1 MSYYPEFCS
10 VDVCFV
16 LSYDK
21 CKTNRKQWL
30 AFSLQ
35 RAVNEVIVWAHW
47 LGQRWLH
54 QPKWSFPV
62 GSALR
67 RTFSCRTRMRQA
79 TQSKCVELYILY
91 DYVWLLYDISRWVMT
106 NIYENAVV
114 ASTWSKVQ
122 GFQPSFWVPS
132 YVYDGFAQL
141 SMLSYMP
148 LQDSQHTYILVPIQK
163 SHKVKPSPTP
173 KKMLFI
179 RTQIWM
185 NFLFRADSWA
195 SDMAGLRFHVSRS
208 THDSSLLL
216 TWWIPHP
223 GWLAGLIFG
232 WLVWIWWSS
241 LGGLDP
247 ITLETAWGLSDVER
261 DGMLTLGMGFRLK
274 EGIWFCTSG
283 VESYAYTLTC
293 YML

>member
-122 GFQPSFWVPS
+122 GFQPSFLGTILCLWWLCAIIHAFIHATPRLPAYLYTCS
-132 YVYDGFAQL
+132 YPEV
-141 SMLSYMP
+141 
-148 LQDSQHTYILVPIQK
+148 SQGQAKPNTKEDAIHSHTNLNELLIQGWFLGVR
-163 SHKVKPSPTP
+163 HG
-173 KKMLFI
+173 
-179 RTQIWM
+179 RT
-185 NFLFRADSWA
+185 
-195 SDMAGLRFHVSRS
+195 
-208 THDSSLLL
+208 
-216 TWWIPHP
+216 
-223 GWLAGLIFG
+223 
-232 WLVWIWWSS
+232 
-241 LGGLDP
+241 
-247 ITLETAWGLSDVER
+247 
-261 DGMLTLGMGFRLK
+261 
-274 EGIWFCTSG
+274 
-283 VESYAYTLTC
+283 
-293 YML
+293 